1 MTMIRTLFAAGILLI
16 LSLCGAQ
23 ARPRDDV
30 MTQLF
35 HCNGIENDRQWLDCY
50 YGAAQPARA
59 SLGLAPAL
67 PAQVQ
72 LAKSVPAVA
81 APVQPS
87 MVRNRVV
94 AAAGGC
100 YDQDNDRVW
109 LDCYYQAALP
119 LREQLGL
126 AVPLSQRGMQSSSSD
141 NRQGVQQ
148 VAIAPGA
155 GNVTSRMAS
164 YSFDTQRIFTVSLE
178 NWQVWQQID
187 GDSRAA
193 FWTKPPRAYLV
204 TIRAGMSGSFI
215 LTVRNEDRVY
225 RVRRIS

>member
-1 MTMIRTLFAAGILLI
+1 MTRTLFAAGILL
-16 LSLCGAQ
+16 LLPLCGAQ

-30 MTQLF
+30 MAQLF
-35 HCNGIENDRQWLDCY
+35 HCNGIGSDRQWLDCY

-59 SLGLAPAL
+59 GLGLTPAL

-72 LAKSVPAVA
+72 LAQSVPAAA

-87 MVRNRVV
+87 IVRNRVV
-94 AAAGGC
+94 AVAGGC
-100 YDQDNDRVW
+100 YDQDGDRDW

-119 LREQLGL
+119 MREQLGL
-126 AVPLSQRGMQSSSSD
+126 AIPMGQRVASPD
-141 NRQGVQQ
+141 NRQGFQQ
-148 VAIAPGA
+148 ASIASGA
-155 GNVTSRMAS
+155 RNETSRMAN
-164 YSFDTQRIFTVSLE
+164 YSFDAQRIFTVTLE
-178 NWQVWQQID
+178 NGQVWKQID

-193 FWTKPPRAYLV
+193 SWTKPPSAYLV

-225 RVRRIS
+225 RVHRIN